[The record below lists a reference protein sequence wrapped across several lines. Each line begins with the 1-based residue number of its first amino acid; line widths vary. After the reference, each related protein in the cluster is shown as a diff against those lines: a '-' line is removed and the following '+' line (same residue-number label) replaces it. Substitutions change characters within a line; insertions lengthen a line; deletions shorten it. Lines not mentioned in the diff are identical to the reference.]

1 MADLPELSVF
11 TERIYQ
17 VETTDPIEGGID
29 GIANRQIKA
38 LANRTRWLKD
48 AVDNSSSTGF
58 FQGELKWLNGKT
70 SGFIN
75 TNFPSGVGVGIYSG
89 WAVANGANGTTDMGG
104 RVAVAYGN
112 TFININTTGGAE
124 KHTLSIQEMP
134 IHSHRISAQSN
145 GVDGSGKV
153 AVGNNARE
161 GSDPYTDSSGGGL
174 AHNNMQPFAV
184 VRYFIRSK

>member
-75 TNFPSGVGVGIYSG
+75 TNFPSGVGRGIYVG

-145 GVDGSGKV
+145 GTIGSGKV
-153 AVGNNARE
+153 VVGNNAKE
-161 GSDPYTDSSGGGL
+161 GLDPHTDSAGGGL
-174 AHNNMQPFAV
+174 AHNNMQPYRV
-184 VRYFIRSK
+184 VLCIQKL